1 VRRPVKRALM
11 YLVLGLLAV
20 IYVYPFLLG
29 VGTAFKTN
37 ADASAHP
44 LSPLPGH
51 WVVSAFTELGQQDF
65 ARWLANSV
73 VVAVLVTAGRL
84 LFDSMA
90 GYALARLRFRGRGAV
105 FAAVIAVMAVP
116 GVVLLIPKFLILKQL
131 SLYNSYPGLVLP
143 LLTDAAGVFIMRQF
157 FLSVHPSIEEAA
169 KIDGAGIFRTYWSVV
184 LPMARPALLTLMIL
198 SFQGSWNDFSTILVA
213 HQSPSLDTLTTGV
226 GRLVSGQL
234 GAATQYPLELAAAMA
249 MTIPVAI
256 VFFVFQ
262 KYIMRTGEGAVKELP
277 ARHSP
282 VMRILRITSAYPLRL
297 ECRAAAQL
305 LEFAGRHLKVLTWC
319 VTRSGCVPNPA
330 PAPRSRCSCPHP
342 TKHPPAQVAR
352 PATPHGD
359 GQAILVVDD
368 DDAMRD
374 VVTRMLT
381 RASYQV
387 IAAATATDALEITT
401 NPAIDIN
408 ALLTDVVMP
417 DMSGVQLAERTRDH
431 RNQLPGP

>member
-1 VRRPVKRALM
+1 M
-11 YLVLGLLAV
+11 YLVLGLFAV
-20 IYVYPFLLG
+20 IYAYPFLLG

-105 FAAVIAVMAVP
+105 FTAVIAVMAVP

-157 FLSVHPSIEEAA
+157 FLSIHPSIEEAA

-262 KYIMRTGEGAVKELP
+262 KYIMRTGEGAVKE
-277 ARHSP
+277 
-282 VMRILRITSAYPLRL
+282 
-297 ECRAAAQL
+297 
-305 LEFAGRHLKVLTWC
+305 
-319 VTRSGCVPNPA
+319 
-330 PAPRSRCSCPHP
+330 
-342 TKHPPAQVAR
+342 
-352 PATPHGD
+352 
-359 GQAILVVDD
+359 
-368 DDAMRD
+368 
-374 VVTRMLT
+374 
-381 RASYQV
+381 
-387 IAAATATDALEITT
+387 
-401 NPAIDIN
+401 
-408 ALLTDVVMP
+408 
-417 DMSGVQLAERTRDH
+417 
-431 RNQLPGP
+431 